1 MDENTNTTG
10 KQGKEGSFRVIFL
23 VMLASL
29 LIASFWNSIP
39 AIKNTVGAVLNPTA
53 GMLLSWNLVWGM
65 TLLVLLLS
73 IFMTLVQKYTTDQKT
88 MREMKEEQKRL
99 QQEMK
104 KLEVGSK
111 EHSEL
116 GMKSMKMMGPMLK
129 LGMRP
134 IIYTA
139 IPIILLFRWFA
150 DYFAVVDFKFWIFS
164 WFWFYLLGSI
174 IFSSILRKILK
185 VV

>member
-1 MDENTNTTG
+1 MDETG
-10 KQGKEGSFRVIFL
+10 DANKRGKEGSFRAIFI
-23 VMLASL
+23 VMLVSL
-29 LIASFWNSIP
+29 TIAAFWNSFP
-39 AIKNTVGAVLNPTA
+39 VIKNSVSGILNPTA
-53 GMLLSWNLVWGM
+53 GSLLSWNLLGGM
-65 TLLVLLLS
+65 TFLVLLLS

-104 KLEVGSK
+104 KFAPGSK
-111 EHSEL
+111 EHSDL
-116 GMKSMKMMGPMLK
+116 GMQSMKMMGPMLK

-150 DYFAVVDFKFWIFS
+150 DYFAIVDFKFWIFN